1 MRKEAELT
9 ELGKRYALAYAE
21 HYTTK
26 DLREALLRYKG
37 ITVESP
43 DSAEAGYCR
52 MQIQNIMNAVVPKEE
67 LADAQWDLALR
78 HVPDRQ

>member
-1 MRKEAELT
+1 MRKETELT
-9 ELGKRYALAYAE
+9 VLGKQYAVAYAE

-26 DLREALLRYKG
+26 DLREALQHYKD
-37 ITVESP
+37 ITVEAP

-67 LADAQWDLALR
+67 LADAQWHLALR

>member
-1 MRKEAELT
+1 MKKEMV
-9 ELGKRYALAYAE
+9 LGATGRQYAAAYEA

-26 DLREALLRYKG
+26 DLGEALLRYKG

-43 DSAEAGYCR
+43 DSVEAGYCR

-67 LADAQWDLALR
+67 LADAQWHLALR